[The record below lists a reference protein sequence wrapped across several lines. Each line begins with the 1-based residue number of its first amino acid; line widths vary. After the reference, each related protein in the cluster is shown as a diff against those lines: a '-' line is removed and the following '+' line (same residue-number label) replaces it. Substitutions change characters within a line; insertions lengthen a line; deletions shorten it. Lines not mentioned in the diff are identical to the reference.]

1 MARYAVIGLGRF
13 GTMLARALAER
24 GQEVIA
30 IDHRRD
36 LVEGLRE
43 EVSVAVRLDATDGRA
58 LTAQGVDKVHVA
70 IVSIGEDFEAAAL
83 ATLVLKGLNVPK
95 VIARAQTPTRAKI
108 LSLIGADEVVSPEDE
123 SAIRLAQRLAA
134 PNIIDYLPLAPGH
147 SVVQVQAPKKFHDK
161 SIAEIDLRRKYEVN
175 LVAIKRR
182 LAHRTP
188 EGKEV
193 TEEEISDVP
202 RPTDIIQEG
211 DVLIIVGS
219 DENVSRLPVD

>member
-13 GTMLARALAER
+13 GMMLARALAER

-36 LVEGLRE
+36 LVEGVRE
-43 EVSVAVRLDATDGRA
+43 EVDVAVRLDATDERA
-58 LTAQGVDKVHVA
+58 LTAQGADKVDVA

-83 ATLVLKGLNVPK
+83 ATSVLKGLNVPK
-95 VIARAQTPTRAKI
+95 VIARAQTPIRAKI

-147 SVVQVQAPKKFHDK
+147 SVVQLQAPKKFHGK

-211 DVLIIVGS
+211 DVLIILGS
-219 DENVSRLPVD
+219 DENVSRLPTD